1 MVITLNQ
8 MKPARNNSY
17 VRKKLGLPAIQ
28 ENVIVE
34 KENKSEETPKAE
46 VEKAEVLEK
55 EPEKE
60 IKEEK
65 EETSEEEPKTE

>member
-46 VEKAEVLEK
+46 VEKAEV
-55 EPEKE
+55 
-60 IKEEK
+60 EEEVK

>member
-46 VEKAEVLEK
+46 VLEK